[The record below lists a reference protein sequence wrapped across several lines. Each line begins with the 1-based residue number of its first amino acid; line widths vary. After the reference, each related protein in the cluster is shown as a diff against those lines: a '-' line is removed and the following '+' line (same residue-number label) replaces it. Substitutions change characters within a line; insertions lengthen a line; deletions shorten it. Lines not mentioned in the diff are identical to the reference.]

1 MADMRDN
8 LRIGIVAGEES
19 GDLLAADLVRSLG
32 QRSGT
37 VELVGVGGRH
47 LIELGLS
54 PLFDASRIALIG
66 ITAVLR
72 DLPALLWRI
81 DRTAKAIIAARPDC
95 LITVDSPDFSLRV
108 ARKVKA
114 ALPQLPVI
122 HYVCPSV
129 WAWRPGRAKKM
140 RAYVDHVLC
149 LLPFEPEALKRLEG
163 PAGSFVGHRFSR
175 DPAIGATA
183 YAQLAR
189 PDRPV
194 GEAKRLLVLPGSR
207 PGEVK
212 RLAPSFGEAVNILH
226 ERGNEFSV
234 AVPTLPG
241 VADLIEQ
248 AGSGWSVQPQI
259 VMEPA
264 EKWRVFAEADAAI
277 AASGTVLLELALCRV
292 PSLSCYQ
299 TDAISRLA
307 LSMITT
313 WTAAL
318 PNLVAD
324 RPIVPE
330 YFDSYMRPGL
340 IARMIESLWSNGPA
354 RTAQLDGF
362 DEVARAM
369 HVTEPAG
376 EHAANIIL
384 SHL

>member
-1 MADMRDN
+1 MADARDK

-19 GDLLAADLVRSLG
+19 GDLLAADLVRSLK
-32 QRSGT
+32 QHSGSL
-37 VELVGVGGRH
+37 ELVGVGGRH

-54 PLFDASRIALIG
+54 PLFDASRIALMG
-66 ITAVLR
+66 VTAVLR

-129 WAWRPGRAKKM
+129 WAWRPGRAQQI

-149 LLPFEPEALKRLEG
+149 LLPFEPEALQRLNG
-163 PAGSFVGHRFSR
+163 PAGTFVGHRFSR
-175 DPAIGATA
+175 DPDIGATA
-183 YAQLAR
+183 HIQLAR
-189 PDRPV
+189 PDRPA

-212 RLAPSFGEAVNILH
+212 RLAQPFGESVNILH
-226 ERGNEFSV
+226 ERGNDFSV
-234 AVPTLPG
+234 AIPTLPG

-248 AGSGWSVQPQI
+248 AGREWAVQPQI
-259 VMEPA
+259 LLEPQD
-264 EKWRVFAEADAAI
+264 KWSAFAEADAAI

-292 PSLSCYQ
+292 PSVSCYQ

-307 LSMITT
+307 LGMITT

-330 YFDSYMRPGL
+330 YFDSYMRPGV
-340 IARMIESLWSNGPA
+340 IARMIERLWSNGPA

-362 DEVARAM
+362 NDVARAM
-369 HVTEPAG
+369 HVQEPPG
-376 EHAANIIL
+376 EHAADIVL